1 MRYSAEMREFDF
13 SALPATNDIGLVLAH
28 SPPSNSCLPVSVRPI
43 PAEAEDANQGY
54 ATQRIVVAY
63 RGRGRRWY
71 QRGGIT
77 RQMHT
82 VPRMI
87 EVYEEGL
94 TFDHRRWEGEAG
106 HAITIEFANANVQ
119 SITHGEL
126 PELKFRTQHEVFDD
140 QVSRIAI
147 DLAHETLNG
156 LPNGQLYAQGLCV
169 ALLGVMAS
177 RYSARSELRMS
188 ASQRQLSSAQ
198 QKRVTEL
205 IQGQLSENLS
215 LARLAQAVGLSTYYF
230 VRVFKSTFGTT
241 PHRYVQQRRLE
252 AAAAAL
258 QRDSRSS
265 IAEIA
270 FEHGF
275 ANQAHMTGLMRQR
288 FGVTPR
294 TMRR

>member
-1 MRYSAEMREFDF
+1 MQTA
-13 SALPATNDIGLVLAH
+13 
-28 SPPSNSCLPVSVRPI
+28 
-43 PAEAEDANQGY
+43 
-54 ATQRIVVAY
+54 
-63 RGRGRRWY
+63 
-71 QRGGIT
+71 
-77 RQMHT
+77 
-82 VPRMI
+82 PRMI

-94 TFDHRRWEGEAG
+94 IFDHRRWEGEAG
-106 HAITIEFANANVQ
+106 CAITIEFADTNVQ

-126 PELKFRTQHEVFDD
+126 SELKFRTQHEVFDD

-156 LPNGQLYAQGLCV
+156 LPNGQLYTQGLCV
-169 ALLGVMAS
+169 SLLGVMAN
-177 RYSARSELRMS
+177 RYSAPCELRTS

-205 IQGQLSENLS
+205 IQGQLSEDLS

-230 VRVFKSTFGTT
+230 VRVFKATFGTT
-241 PHRYVQQRRLE
+241 PHRYVQHRRLE
-252 AAAAAL
+252 AAATAL

-270 FEHGF
+270 FDHGF

-294 TMRR
+294 AMRR